1 MLMFTTGK
9 VVRMNEQCRFVFVVI
24 ITGSQRFTWSLVAPH
39 IWYGDELQ
47 GHPQSYDDDTKD
59 KGIKRPQRCIE
70 VSLVGLIV
78 QVQLTIAIMPEGS
91 LSVAKV
97 ISTTLKK
104 IRYGRKMNS
113 RKDLDNEK
121 MEVRNVI
128 ERQEIELQRCWEGK
142 LVFVLHNV
150 FTKKVKTWPVIIMTL
165 LYVHCDCMNN
175 FWKTIEL
182 ACNCLDLYRFSYQ
195 EHALFINVCFCFAGM
210 LTNDKRFWT

>member
-1 MLMFTTGK
+1 
-9 VVRMNEQCRFVFVVI
+9 
-24 ITGSQRFTWSLVAPH
+24 
-39 IWYGDELQ
+39 
-47 GHPQSYDDDTKD
+47 
-59 KGIKRPQRCIE
+59 
-70 VSLVGLIV
+70 
-78 QVQLTIAIMPEGS
+78 MPEGS

-150 FTKKVKTWPVIIMTL
+150 FTKKVKTFPIIIMTL

-182 ACNCLDLYRFSYQ
+182 ACNCLNLYRFSYQ
-195 EHALFINVCFCFAGM
+195 EHALFIYVCLCFAGM
-210 LTNDKRFWT
+210 LTNDKRFWTKRIQPRYDQHRWWKVRIVPPSTKHYSDSFPDDFKVYSSLYKSH